1 MSIDTT
7 KTVQVYIKTAYGIDH
22 YYVKDDKQSEAI
34 QTLTKKKTVDRW
46 DFRALE
52 ALGFSIELVMDPSNS
67 LTGVISNV

>member
-1 MSIDTT
+1 MSFDTT
-7 KTVQVYIKTAYGIDH
+7 KTVQVYIKSRYGVDH
-22 YYVKDDKQSEAI
+22 YYVVDDKQSEAI

-52 ALGFSIELVMDPSNS
+52 TLGFSIELVMDPSNS